1 MDFQIFRGP
10 YRHSPP
16 EQRYPWSQVY
26 CDSEVKTFHP
36 LPKKSVDPAFP
47 LSSWHLLLFLFEGST
62 RVMGRMIYGVKLLPV
77 LKFKVEFP
85 CHFLEAL
92 SQTPR
97 LNGAVPVPRVNSSL
111 LYSVGFVVSVVL
123 WCMSSLFPDLK
134 SVRRVVNL
142 CSPAWNNISVSPLPA
157 PASNKPAF
165 FPDFGCDDGVC
176 ALSVA
181 RINERRENVSG
192 DKDKRFA
199 REFLHPF
206 CSQLV
211 CQPLRALMENGKC
224 PAVGEGRVT
233 HRCAQGQLLRW
244 SPKTLGVS
252 CAL

>member
-1 MDFQIFRGP
+1 MQIRGTHRGP
-10 YRHSPP
+10 HRSALAHLPRAEVPP
-16 EQRYPWSQVY
+16 AHELHCESRLISKF
-26 CDSEVKTFHP
+26 KTFQP
-36 LPKKSVDPAFP
+36 LPKESADCAFP
-47 LSSWHLLLFLFEGST
+47 VSFWHLLLFLFEGST
-62 RVMGRMIYGVKLLPV
+62 GVMGEMIYGVKLSPV

-111 LYSVGFVVSVVL
+111 LYSVGFVVSIVP
-123 WCMSSLFPDLK
+123 WCMRSLFPDLK

-165 FPDFGCDDGVC
+165 FSPDFGCHDGVC

-199 REFLHPF
+199 REFLRPIVASWSVRPSEDR
-206 CSQLV
+206 CRMGTVTLW
-211 CQPLRALMENGKC
+211 R
-224 PAVGEGRVT
+224 EGRVKPW
-233 HRCAQGQLLRW
+233 CAEG
-244 SPKTLGVS
+244 
-252 CAL
+252 

>member
-1 MDFQIFRGP
+1 MGLQIRGTHRGP
-10 YRHSPP
+10 HRSALAHLPRAEVPP
-16 EQRYPWSQVY
+16 AHELHCESRLISKF
-26 CDSEVKTFHP
+26 KTFQP
-36 LPKKSVDPAFP
+36 LPKESADCAFP
-47 LSSWHLLLFLFEGST
+47 VSFWHLLLFLFEGST
-62 RVMGRMIYGVKLLPV
+62 GVMGGMIYGVKLSPV

-92 SQTPR
+92 SQTPC

-111 LYSVGFVVSVVL
+111 LYSVGFVVSIVP
-123 WCMSSLFPDLK
+123 WCMRSLFPDLK

-165 FPDFGCDDGVC
+165 FSPDFGCHDGVC

-199 REFLHPF
+199 REFLRPIVASRSVRPSEDR
-206 CSQLV
+206 CRMGTVTLW
-211 CQPLRALMENGKC
+211 R
-224 PAVGEGRVT
+224 EGRVKPW
-233 HRCAQGQLLRW
+233 CAEG
-244 SPKTLGVS
+244 
-252 CAL
+252 